1 MKMASTVDTEILV
14 QFNGVTVSLGEGIFK
29 TAQPKISKALIEKGV
44 KLHVASQY
52 VSQVKRT
59 KNQPYKFLVRNL
71 WPLPKVQEAIPDGL
85 PTKPKSFGTA
95 KSTAF
100 GLFKLLTNHS
110 SEKEIVK
117 LVPDLPMSGKS
128 NPVKI
133 FLAFQKSD
141 ESPDGSIQDKILSKL
156 KEALATN
163 IKGYYSFEK
172 YVLEENKQDSSAFY
186 DYVIELYING
196 EDLQKKAL
204 IIEEIINESNNHWK
218 NSFYGFFEDFAQAMM

>member
-1 MKMASTVDTEILV
+1 MASTVDTDILV

-110 SEKEIVK
+110 SEEEIVK
-117 LVPDLPMSGKS
+117 LVSDLPMSGKS

-163 IKGYYSFEK
+163 IKGYYSFEM
-172 YVLEENKQDSSAFY
+172 YVLEANKQDSSAFY

>member
-1 MKMASTVDTEILV
+1 MKMASTVDTDILV

-110 SEKEIVK
+110 SEEEIVK
-117 LVPDLPMSGKS
+117 LVSDLPMSGKS

-163 IKGYYSFEK
+163 IKGYYSFEM
-172 YVLEENKQDSSAFY
+172 YVLEANKQDSSAFY

>member
-117 LVPDLPMSGKS
+117 LVSDLPMSGKS

-172 YVLEENKQDSSAFY
+172 YVLEANKQDSSAFY

>member
-1 MKMASTVDTEILV
+1 MASTVDTDILV

-100 GLFKLLTNHS
+100 GLFKLLTDHS
-110 SEKEIVK
+110 SEEEIVK
-117 LVPDLPMSGKS
+117 LVSDLPMSGKS

-163 IKGYYSFEK
+163 IQGYYSFEK
-172 YVLEENKQDSSAFY
+172 YVLEANKQDSSAFY

-204 IIEEIINESNNHWK
+204 IVEEIINESNNHWK

>member
-172 YVLEENKQDSSAFY
+172 YVLEANKQDSSAFY

-204 IIEEIINESNNHWK
+204 IVEEIINESNNHWK